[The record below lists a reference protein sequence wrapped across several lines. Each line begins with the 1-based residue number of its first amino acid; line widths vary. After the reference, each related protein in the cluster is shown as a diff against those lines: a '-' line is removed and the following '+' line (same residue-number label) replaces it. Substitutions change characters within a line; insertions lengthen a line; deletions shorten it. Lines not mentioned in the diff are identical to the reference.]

1 MEASKSELNV
11 ATDLATGPSY
21 LKPEQLKYVFEQN
34 HCAICEAQLELGH
47 EVNVEQ
53 ELVKEQAHC
62 PACKI
67 KVRSSHFRLQ

>member
-1 MEASKSELNV
+1 MEARKTEFSLNNV
-11 ATDLATGPSY
+11 PQF
-21 LKPEQLKYVFEQN
+21 LKPDQLKYLFEQN

-47 EVNVEQ
+47 EVDVEQ

>member
-1 MEASKSELNV
+1 MEATKSELNLDSV
-11 ATDLATGPSY
+11 PTY
-21 LKPEQLKYVFEQN
+21 LKPDQLKYVFEQN
-34 HCAICEAQLELGH
+34 HCAICESKLELSH

-67 KVRSSHFRLQ
+67 KVRNAPFRLQ